1 MKGEKKNALH
11 KKWLK
16 DYLRQLAI
24 CFAVIVVLFVFFDYI
39 CSRKIWYKEDPLYQ
53 LLNFIDMNKST
64 ICLLLILICA
74 VFISAYNFRK
84 IFSGIRQIIEAVD
97 NLYAESDEEIVLP
110 SQFGELENS
119 MNQIRINAR
128 ENRQAAREANQRK
141 NDMIMYMAH
150 DLKTPLTSVI
160 GYLSLLCQEPD
171 IPEKSRE
178 KYMNIALKKAQRLE
192 ELINEFFDITR
203 FNFTHM
209 ILEKSNVNL
218 SVMVRQMISEFSPQF
233 GTKGLTVSEDIED
246 GIYLVCDVD
255 KMERV
260 FDNLFR
266 NIVNYSYENTEI
278 DLKLRKMRTGSV
290 QLITQNKGKTI
301 PREMQEHIFEQFFR
315 LDSSRSSGTGGAGL
329 GLAVTK
335 EIVTLHGGTVI
346 CESENEWIR
355 FTVTI
360 PSSFKKS

>member
-1 MKGEKKNALH
+1 MKGEKEKALH

-24 CFAVIVVLFVFFDYI
+24 CFAVIVVLFVFFDFI
-39 CSRKIWYKEDPLYQ
+39 CSRKVWYSDDPLYQ

-64 ICLLLILICA
+64 ICILLILVCA
-74 VFISAYNFRK
+74 IFISAYNFRK
-84 IFSGIRQIIEAVD
+84 IFAGVRQIIEAVD

-110 SQFGELENS
+110 RQFGELGNR

-178 KYMNIALKKAQRLE
+178 KYMNIALKKALRLE
-192 ELINEFFDITR
+192 DLINEFFDITR

-209 ILEKSNVNL
+209 VLEKSNVNL
-218 SVMVRQMISEFSPQF
+218 SVMVRQMISEFTPQF
-233 GTKGLTVSEDIED
+233 YTKGLTVKEDIED
-246 GIYLVCDVD
+246 GIQLFCDVD

-278 DLKLRKMRTGSV
+278 DLKLRKMRTGAI
-290 QLITQNKGKTI
+290 QLITQNHGKTI
-301 PREMQEHIFEQFFR
+301 PKEMQEHIFEQFFR
-315 LDSSRSSGTGGAGL
+315 LDSSRSTGTGGAGL

-335 EIVTLHGGTVI
+335 EIVTLHGGTII

-355 FTVTI
+355 FTMTI
-360 PSSFKKS
+360 PSNFKKS